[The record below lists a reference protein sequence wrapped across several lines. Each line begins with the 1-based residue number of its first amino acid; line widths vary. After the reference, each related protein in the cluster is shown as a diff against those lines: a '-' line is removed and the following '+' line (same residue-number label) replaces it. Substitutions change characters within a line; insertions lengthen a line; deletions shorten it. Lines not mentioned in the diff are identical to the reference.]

1 MIRFRDTLSRSQPP
15 PWMAGAANLNR
26 RPSREGELW
35 ACGDALYLT
44 DAGPWVDIGDG
55 YHVSGPIDGHTAYA
69 RRATWFDVEQV
80 ADMHG
85 NLWDIPRIMDSTGNR
100 VFRVSYGNDFLP
112 ELTPEQ
118 YHVME
123 VCKAARDAI
132 AASTDGVQDVGVQ
145 AACRWAAELMA
156 RSYHMP
162 VSAIAALCIMDDQL
176 AIGAL
181 SVAIGLSCEV
191 QP

>member
-1 MIRFRDTLSRSQPP
+1 MIRFRDTMSRSQPP
-15 PWMAGAANLNR
+15 PWLVGAANLSR
-26 RPSREGELW
+26 RPARDGELW
-35 ACGDALYLT
+35 ACGDALFLT

-55 YHVSGPIDGHTAYA
+55 YHVAGHVSDHTDYL
-69 RRATWFDVEQV
+69 RASTWFDSESVT
-80 ADMHG
+80 DMHG
-85 NLWDIPRIMDSTGNR
+85 NAWEIPRVTDASGNR
-100 VFRVSYGNDFLP
+100 VFRVSYGKEFLP

-156 RSYHMP
+156 RSYHLP
-162 VSAIAALCIMDDQL
+162 VSAIAALCIMDDHL